1 MLLAAEVEDQTGEG
15 REQRGNMMSGRNKGE
30 RGKEQLKSQ
39 STNQNITNEFPLGNT
54 CISEITV

>member
-15 REQRGNMMSGRNKGE
+15 REQRGNVMSGRNQGE

-39 STNQNITNEFPLGNT
+39 HITNEFVLNNT
-54 CISEITV
+54 CVSEITV